1 MKKIIKT
8 IGVLVAFAGLSCNLS
23 SCFFPSQTEKEL
35 SYEEIV
41 EKGKVK
47 NFTITQ
53 KEGTNILVFKWEKP
67 EYLCSSYDNEVVYI
81 IRLEDAPDSTYYTLG
96 SIECKESADST
107 VIQKE
112 YLMDGSLFN
121 CNFRES
127 GDYSFWIWQEGYP
140 VSPDTAV
147 SENVEFTRY
156 IVTPQ
161 SLEILEI
168 SDDDNYWD
176 FKFNQFGKDSGNRG
190 FILYI
195 NEKNDITNASL
206 VNDYF
211 TLPMKYGFN
220 DEYDYYWHKNR
231 YYIIENEK
239 YADSIEVFI
248 YKKDN
253 PKLVAGKSYYAWVK
267 LADEVEYEYDE
278 ESRKNNII
286 DSSKYGKPS
295 NSVYFTL
302 PAEEEE

>member
-1 MKKIIKT
+1 MKKIIKA

-35 SYEEIV
+35 SYEERV

-67 EYLCSSYDNEVVYI
+67 EYLWNSYDNEVVYI
-81 IRLEDAPDSTYYTLG
+81 IDLQYKPDSTSNERG
-96 SIECKESADST
+96 EIEFKESADST

-121 CNFRES
+121 CDFRES

-140 VSPDTAV
+140 VSPETAV
-147 SENVEFTRY
+147 RASVEYTRN
-156 IVTPQ
+156 IITPQ
-161 SLEILEI
+161 SLEILEN
-168 SDDDNYWD
+168 SDDHGYWR
-176 FKFNQFGKDSGNRG
+176 FKFNQFGKDSGNHN

-195 NEKNDITNASL
+195 NEENDITNASL

-211 TLPMKYGFN
+211 TLPMKYEFN
-220 DEYDYYWHKNR
+220 DEYDSYREKYR

-239 YADSIEVFI
+239 YADSIEVYV

-267 LADEVEYEYDE
+267 LADKVEYEYDE